1 MFHRMRILIVLLAA
15 ASLPGCGT
23 WRQSAPHETSLLKPV
38 DLPSDG
44 VQLEIVSIRFPYG
57 DENLNSQLWTGIDE
71 QQLSPGVRRQLAEN
85 GLRAG
90 IVTGPMPTALAQLF
104 EAAEKPASMF
114 EAAASLEQAPVV
126 SRQKMQLH
134 SGWRGQIFASNTYS
148 ELPLLTCEEGRV
160 CGHSYMQAQCVL
172 NTRVVSQG
180 DRQVKLQFTPELQHG
195 ETRKQWV
202 TEDHDVASVSQALNR
217 DGVFR
222 PQSGKPKREFQKLT
236 FEATLAPE
244 QMLVLTTLPDRSGSL
259 GHYFFTE
266 QQSDHLQQK
275 LLIIRLAETRFDDL
289 FSPPTAPAADQNP

>member
-1 MFHRMRILIVLLAA
+1 
-15 ASLPGCGT
+15 
-23 WRQSAPHETSLLKPV
+23 
-38 DLPSDG
+38 
-44 VQLEIVSIRFPYG
+44 
-57 DENLNSQLWTGIDE
+57 
-71 QQLSPGVRRQLAEN
+71 LAEN

-134 SGWRGQIFASNTYS
+134 SGWHGQIFASNTYS

-180 DRQVKLQFTPELQHG
+180 DRQVKLQFTPETA
-195 ETRKQWV
+195 TRRNAKTMGDRGPRRRQRKPS
-202 TEDHDVASVSQALNR
+202 AQR

-266 QQSDHLQQK
+266 QQSDHLQQ
-275 LLIIRLAETRFDDL
+275 
-289 FSPPTAPAADQNP
+289 NC